1 MDVKTRLFRAIDANI
16 NRCREGIRTVED
28 IFRFIY
34 QDDFLRRRLRR
45 IRHQLDEVG
54 KQNKLKRNLLYA
66 RNVNSDRGKK
76 FDMLEMKRKDLT
88 DVIYVNFQRAKE
100 ASRVMEEL
108 FKIID
113 LDIARISKKI
123 RYDLYRTEKDTFK
136 RWPSLFNT

>member
-34 QDDFLRRRLRR
+34 QDDFLRRKLRR

>member
-34 QDDFLRRRLRR
+34 QDDFLRKKLRH